1 MEIINSKYNSLPEQV
16 EENKQNIKKLSG
28 LIKDLYFS
36 DIPLNQDD
44 DSVPIENII
53 NFPISGS
60 TITNFDAYLM
70 DTTGQLFQIVS
81 VADYKA
87 YIFFRATLRGAQ
99 GQPGPQGQP
108 GEPNTLTIGTV
119 TTGEPG
125 TQASATITGTSPNQ
139 ILNLTIP
146 RGNTGATGQTG
157 PIGPTGATGNGIQSV
172 ILTSDG
178 GLDFTMTNGEHLY
191 TDSVKGAQGQ
201 PGEPNTLTI
210 GTVTTGEP
218 GTQASATITGT
229 SPNQI
234 LNLTIPRGNTGAT
247 GDISNWNYKGQWTSG
262 NEIFKDDV
270 VYYDSNQNERVYYLA
285 LNDIASDSTPPYQ
298 DETNWKELFGVPISS
313 GGGTKYQ
320 HNITLTAGNNT
331 TYYRWLNIQI
341 ITEDAN
347 PYTQTSQ
354 IAKILYDYNFRT
366 YNTSYPGVSGIYY
379 SQKFNGYI
387 YKAYAHDSNTL
398 RIVYNKSE
406 NALEPDTDYGYTP
419 STSIDND
426 VVIEI

>member
-87 YIFFRATLRGAQ
+87 YIFFRATLR
-99 GQPGPQGQP
+99 
-108 GEPNTLTIGTV
+108 
-119 TTGEPG
+119 
-125 TQASATITGTSPNQ
+125 
-139 ILNLTIP
+139 
-146 RGNTGATGQTG
+146 
-157 PIGPTGATGNGIQSV
+157 
-172 ILTSDG
+172 
-178 GLDFTMTNGEHLY
+178 
-191 TDSVKGAQGQ
+191 GAQGQ

-366 YNTSYPGVSGIYY
+366 HNTSYPGVSGIYY
-379 SQKFNGYI
+379 SQQFNGYI

-398 RIVYNKSE
+398 RIVCNKSE